1 MFCNVV
7 QLLEKTLGTALGK
20 IFPDKPC
27 RFSPACNIFIFLD
40 TFYLKVLVKSFQNF
54 FSFFLAL
61 TKKRLNILLMRVIKT
76 AVIGS

>member
-20 IFPDKPC
+20 NFPDKSC

-40 TFYLKVLVKSFQNF
+40 TFYLKVLVKSFQKLLF
-54 FSFFLAL
+54 FFLAL
-61 TKKRLNILLMRVIKT
+61 TKKKAKHFLMRVMKT